1 MHHKCKISSFEFEFF
16 GERMSNELE
25 TVKQQWDDQAG
36 EWNQWIGDEGDSNR
50 RDSSD
55 SYLWKYIGNID
66 DKVVLDAGCGNGY
79 LTVKFALETNAK
91 QVIGVDLSS
100 SLVQLAKENLDRRVI
115 DIEQHRKVQV
125 YQDSITELKTI
136 EDNSVDLI
144 VSNYVLMDTPDLESV
159 VKV

>member
-1 MHHKCKISSFEFEFF
+1 
-16 GERMSNELE
+16 MSNELE

-55 SYLWKYIGNID
+55 SYLWKYIGNVD

-100 SLVQLAKENLDRRVI
+100 SLVQLAKENLDRRVT

>member
-1 MHHKCKISSFEFEFF
+1 
-16 GERMSNELE
+16 MSNELE

-55 SYLWKYIGNID
+55 SYLWKYIGNVD